1 MIRRPPRSTRTD
13 TLFPYTTLF
22 RSDLPDFLAPE
33 RSPGRTIALD
43 GTIDVLEVR
52 FTAKAFKSVHHDPW
66 PKGAAGLHHH
76 LPAGFW
82 QVLDGSHFTV
92 EGESDESASTV
103 LGEDGENEGIAQSG
117 IDVPR
122 YHVHGYA
129 PVLRITCDAIRG
141 LEHEGGQDQTH
152 PSLLD
157 QPFPGP
163 AHEGFDHRHFEWRVA
178 DDGGRPEIQ
187 RDGLVIAC
195 DDSPASAFCRL
206 AGQGGVDQIGRAS
219 CRERVCQ

>member
-82 QVLDGSHFTV
+82 QVLDGRHFTV
-92 EGESDESASTV
+92 EGESDESASPV
-103 LGEDGENEGIAQSG
+103 LGEDGENRSEERRVGKECVRTCSS
-117 IDVPR
+117 R
-122 YHVHGYA
+122 WS
-129 PVLRITCDAIRG
+129 PVRSKKKT
-141 LEHEGGQDQTH
+141 QQK
-152 PSLLD
+152 
-157 QPFPGP
+157 
-163 AHEGFDHRHFEWRVA
+163 
-178 DDGGRPEIQ
+178 
-187 RDGLVIAC
+187 
-195 DDSPASAFCRL
+195 
-206 AGQGGVDQIGRAS
+206 
-219 CRERVCQ
+219 